1 MSVLQTAR
9 PDTPAYQPPGVLVVD
24 DDPSVRGFVRVA
36 LTRAGYRVFDA
47 ENLDDATHLFREVG
61 SEVRVAL
68 LDVSM
73 PGAGGPE
80 VLRELRRLR
89 PSLPAVF
96 MSGELDPGLS
106 NALATRLRADA
117 PDGLIAKPMSAA
129 ALAETLEAAIDGNGS
144 RAAEGRRPH
153 SRPEP
158 GTVTNK
164 EEYTCRPSNPRSQPE
179 GASHLPPAGGA

>member
-1 MSVLQTAR
+1 MSAIQTTR
-9 PDTPAYQPPGVLVVD
+9 PDTPSRPTYQPPGILVVD
-24 DDPSVRGFVRVA
+24 DDPDVRGFVRAA

-47 ENLDDATHLFREVG
+47 ENFDDAVQLFGQVG
-61 SEVRVAL
+61 SQVRVAL

-89 PSLPAVF
+89 PGLPAVY

-106 NALATRLRADA
+106 NALADRLRADA

-129 ALAETLEAAIDGNGS
+129 ALAETLEDAIDDSGS
-144 RAAEGRRPH
+144 RAAEGRRP
-153 SRPEP
+153 RL
-158 GTVTNK
+158 
-164 EEYTCRPSNPRSQPE
+164 RS
-179 GASHLPPAGGA
+179 